1 VRFALAEHDVHA
13 GGACSRTLRD
23 ILSAKLPLV
32 SLRSRGYEMLHARPL
47 SMVDVAVVGAGQ
59 TKYGNHPL
67 GLKGMW
73 AEAASKAFAS
83 IDGDFS
89 PNLIEEAFIGSLA
102 FGGSQ
107 LGNTAALL
115 TEHSAMDGVSVRRVE
130 NACASS
136 GFAFRDAWM
145 AIKSGQADIVVA
157 GGIEKMNDLTAERRR
172 YWLGVSGDTEWE
184 RLAGLTFPGTYALM
198 ARRYFHE
205 FGASHDDLVHVS
217 VKNHHHGSLNPMAH
231 IQKEVT
237 FDKAASGFM
246 VADPLTL
253 YDCCPTSD
261 GASCVV
267 LAADHVVKKLTDTPV
282 WVRGSGAA
290 SDHLALHD
298 RPSVTQLQATQH
310 AARKAYTMAGLTP
323 SDIDIAE
330 VHDCFTI
337 AEVMATEDLGFAR
350 RGEGGVF
357 AREGRGLLNQGKTTI
372 NASGGLKAK
381 GHPLGATGTGQVV
394 EVFKQL
400 RNEVEAERQV
410 RDASVGLTHNVGGSG
425 ATCAVH
431 VFGRDRA

>member
-1 VRFALAEHDVHA
+1 MLALVAWV
-13 GGACSRTLRD
+13 
-23 ILSAKLPLV
+23 
-32 SLRSRGYEMLHARPL
+32 
-47 SMVDVAVVGAGQ
+47 MVDVAVVGAGQ
-59 TKYGNHPL
+59 TRYGNHAL

-73 AEAASKAFAS
+73 AEAARSAFSS
-83 IDGDFS
+83 IDGDFDVKS
-89 PNLIEEAFIGSLA
+89 VDEAYIGSLA
-102 FGGSQ
+102 FGGAQ

-115 TEHSAMDGVSVRRVE
+115 TEHSDMEGVPVRRVE

-157 GGIEKMNDLTAERRR
+157 GGIEKMNDLTPERRR

-205 FGASHDDLVHVS
+205 FDASHDDLVHVS
-217 VKNHHHGSLNPMAH
+217 VKNHLHGSLNPFAH
-231 IQKEVT
+231 IQKEVS
-237 FDKAASGFM
+237 FEKAASGFM

-267 LAADHVVKKLTDTPV
+267 LAADHVAKRMTDTPV

-298 RPSVTQLQATQH
+298 RPSITQLKATQT
-310 AARKAYTMAGLTP
+310 AGRKAYEMANLKP
-323 SDIDIAE
+323 RDIDIAE

-337 AEVMATEDLGFAR
+337 AEVLATEDLGFAE
-350 RGEGGVF
+350 RGHGGRF
-357 AREGRGLLNQGKTTI
+357 AREGQGVINQGSVAL
-372 NASGGLKAK
+372 NASGGLKSK

-400 RNEVEAERQV
+400 RGQVESQRQV
-410 RDASVGLTHNVGGSG
+410 KDAEVGLTHNVGGSG

-431 VFGRDRA
+431 VFGRDRT

>member
-1 VRFALAEHDVHA
+1 MLNVL
-13 GGACSRTLRD
+13 G
-23 ILSAKLPLV
+23 
-32 SLRSRGYEMLHARPL
+32 RGYEMLSGCART
-47 SMVDVAVVGAGQ
+47 MVDVAVVGAGQ
-59 TKYGNHPL
+59 TKYGNHAS

-73 AEAASKAFAS
+73 AEAAQRAFAS
-83 IDGDFS
+83 IDGDFDPS
-89 PNLIEEAFIGSLA
+89 LIDEAFIGSLA

-115 TEHSAMDGVSVRRVE
+115 TEHSAMEGIPVRRVE

-145 AIKSGQADIVVA
+145 AIKSGQADVVVA
-157 GGIEKMNDLTAERRR
+157 GGIEKMNDLTPERRR

-205 FGASHDDLVHVS
+205 FDSDHDDLVHVS
-217 VKNHHHGSLNPMAH
+217 VKNHLHGSMNPLAH
-231 IQKEVT
+231 IQKEVD
-237 FDKAASGFM
+237 FDKAANGFM

-267 LAADHVVKKLTDTPV
+267 LAADHVAKQFTDTPV
-282 WVRGSGAA
+282 WVKGSGAA
-290 SDHLALHD
+290 SDYLALHD
-298 RPSVTQLQATQH
+298 RLSITQLKATQLASSRAYSMAGV
-310 AARKAYTMAGLTP
+310 AAR
-323 SDIDIAE
+323 DVDVAE

-337 AEVMATEDLGFAR
+337 AEVLATEDLGFAH
-350 RGEGGVF
+350 RGEGGQF
-357 AREGRGLLNQGKTTI
+357 AREGRGVLNQGDVTV
-372 NASGGLKAK
+372 NSSGGLKSK

-400 RNEVEAERQV
+400 RGQADGKRQV
-410 RDASVGLTHNVGGSG
+410 NDAETGLTHNVGGSG

-431 VFGRDRA
+431 VFGRERS

>member
-1 VRFALAEHDVHA
+1 M
-13 GGACSRTLRD
+13 
-23 ILSAKLPLV
+23 LV
-32 SLRSRGYEMLHARPL
+32 FVARV
-47 SMVDVAVVGAGQ
+47 MVDVAGVGAGQ
-59 TKYGNHPL
+59 TRYGNHAL

-73 AEAASKAFAS
+73 AEAARNAFAS
-83 IDGDFS
+83 VDSDFEPS
-89 PNLIEEAFIGSLA
+89 MVDEAFIGSLA
-102 FGGSQ
+102 FGGAQ

-115 TEHSAMDGVSVRRVE
+115 TEHSDMDGVPVRRVE

-136 GFAFRDAWM
+136 GFALRDAWM
-145 AIKSGQADIVVA
+145 AIKSGQADVVVA
-157 GGIEKMNDLTAERRR
+157 GGIEKMNDLTPERRR

-205 FGASHDDLVHVS
+205 FDSTHDDLVHVS
-217 VKNHHHGSLNPMAH
+217 VKNHLHGSMNPQAH
-231 IQKEVT
+231 IQKEVS
-237 FDKAASGFM
+237 FEKASGGFM

-267 LAADHVVKKLTDTPV
+267 LAADHVAKRMTDTPV
-282 WVRGSGAA
+282 WIRGSGAA

-298 RPSVTQLQATQH
+298 RPSITQLKATQV
-310 AARKAYTMAGLTP
+310 AAKKAYGMANLAP
-323 SDIDIAE
+323 RDIDLAE

-337 AEVMATEDLGFAR
+337 AEVLATEDLGFAE
-350 RGEGGVF
+350 RGEGGRF
-357 AREGRGLLNQGKTTI
+357 AREGQGVLNEGNVTV
-372 NASGGLKAK
+372 NASGGLKSK

-400 RNEVEAERQV
+400 RGQADEKRQV
-410 RDASVGLTHNVGGSG
+410 DDAEVGLTHNVGGSG

-431 VFGRDRA
+431 VFGRDRT

>member
-1 VRFALAEHDVHA
+1 
-13 GGACSRTLRD
+13 
-23 ILSAKLPLV
+23 
-32 SLRSRGYEMLHARPL
+32 
-47 SMVDVAVVGAGQ
+47 MVDVAVVGAGQ

-73 AEAASKAFAS
+73 AEAALAAFDS
-83 IDGDFS
+83 VDGDFS
-89 PNLIEEAFIGSLA
+89 PTQIDEAFIGSIA

-115 TEHSAMDGVSVRRVE
+115 TEHSAMDGVPVRRVE

-145 AIKSGQADIVVA
+145 AIKSGQADVVVA
-157 GGIEKMNDLTAERRR
+157 GGIEKMNDLTPERKRF
-172 YWLGVSGDTEWE
+172 WLGVSGDTEWE

-198 ARRYFHE
+198 ARRHFHE
-205 FGASHDDLVHVS
+205 YGSTHDDLVNIS
-217 VKNHHHGSLNPMAH
+217 VKNHAHGALNPLAH
-231 IQKEVT
+231 IQKEVS
-237 FDKAASGFM
+237 FEKAAGGFM

-261 GASCVV
+261 GASCVI
-267 LAADHVVKKLTDTPV
+267 LAADHVVKQFTDTPV

-290 SDHLALHD
+290 SDRLALHD
-298 RPSVTQLQATQH
+298 RPSITRLKAT
-310 AARKAYTMAGLTP
+310 AEASKRAYQQSGLTQNN
-323 SDIDIAE
+323 IDLAE

-337 AEVMATEDLGFAR
+337 AELIATEDLGFAQ
-350 RGEGGVF
+350 RGEGGLF
-357 AREGRGLLNQGKTTI
+357 AREGRGRLNQGDVTI
-372 NASGGLKAK
+372 NSSGGLKSK

-400 RNEVEAERQV
+400 RSQVSNGRQV
-410 RDASVGLTHNVGGSG
+410 RDAETALTHNVGGSG

-431 VFGRDRA
+431 VFGRERE

>member
-1 VRFALAEHDVHA
+1 MPWP
-13 GGACSRTLRD
+13 
-23 ILSAKLPLV
+23 SAQT
-32 SLRSRGYEMLHARPL
+32 
-47 SMVDVAVVGAGQ
+47 MVDVAVVGAGQ
-59 TKYGNHPL
+59 TKYGNHAL

-73 AEAASKAFAS
+73 AEAAGKAFAS
-83 IDGDFS
+83 VDGDFDPS
-89 PNLIEEAFIGSLA
+89 VIDEAFIGSIA

-115 TEHSAMDGVSVRRVE
+115 TEHSAMDGISVRRVE

-145 AIKSGQADIVVA
+145 AIKSGQADVVVA
-157 GGIEKMNDLTAERRR
+157 GGIEKMNDLTPERKR

-205 FGASHDDLVHVS
+205 FESTHDDLVHVS
-217 VKNHHHGSLNPMAH
+217 VKNHHHGSMNADAH
-231 IQKEVT
+231 IQKQVSFE
-237 FDKAASGFM
+237 KAASGFM

-261 GASCVV
+261 GASCVI
-267 LAADHVVKKLTDTPV
+267 LAADHVAKQLTDTPV

-298 RPSVTQLQATQH
+298 RPTITHLKASKDAS
-310 AARKAYTMAGLTP
+310 AKAYAMAGVNARQ
-323 SDIDIAE
+323 IDMAE

-337 AEVMATEDLGFAR
+337 AEVLATEDLGFAP
-350 RGEGGVF
+350 RGEGGRF
-357 AREGRGLLNQGKTTI
+357 ARNGEGCLNEGETTV
-372 NASGGLKAK
+372 NASGGLKSK

-400 RNEVEAERQV
+400 RGQVPTNRQV
-410 RDASVGLTHNVGGSG
+410 RDAETALTHNVGGSG

-431 VFGRDRA
+431 VFGRERS

>member
-1 VRFALAEHDVHA
+1 
-13 GGACSRTLRD
+13 
-23 ILSAKLPLV
+23 
-32 SLRSRGYEMLHARPL
+32 
-47 SMVDVAVVGAGQ
+47 MVDVAVVGAGQ
-59 TKYGNHPL
+59 TRYGNHPL

-73 AEAASKAFAS
+73 AEAASEAFTS
-83 IDGDFS
+83 IDNDFE
-89 PNLIEEAFIGSLA
+89 PAMIDEAFIGSIA

-115 TEHSAMDGVSVRRVE
+115 TEHSGMDGVAVRRVE

-157 GGIEKMNDLTAERRR
+157 GGIEKMNDLTPERKR

-205 FGASHDDLVHVS
+205 FESTHDDLVHVS

-231 IQKEVT
+231 IQKAVSFE
-237 FDKAASGFM
+237 KASRGFM

-261 GASCVV
+261 GASCIV
-267 LAADHVVKKLTDTPV
+267 LAADHVAKKLTDTPV
-282 WVRGSGAA
+282 WVKGSGAA
-290 SDHLALHD
+290 SDRLALHD
-298 RPSVTQLQATQH
+298 RPSITQLQATQV
-310 AARKAYTMAGLTP
+310 AGKRALGMAGIGAADVDL
-323 SDIDIAE
+323 AE

-337 AEVMATEDLGFAR
+337 AEVFATEDLGFAE
-350 RGEGGVF
+350 RGHGGRF
-357 AREGRGLLNQGKTTI
+357 AREGLGRLNQGSTTV
-372 NASGGLKAK
+372 NASGGLKSK
-381 GHPLGATGTGQVV
+381 GHPLGSTGTGQVV

-400 RNEVEAERQV
+400 RGEVASSRQV
-410 RDASVGLTHNVGGSG
+410 RDAEVGLTHNVGGSG

-431 VFGRDRA
+431 VFGRNQR

>member
-1 VRFALAEHDVHA
+1 MVHA
-13 GGACSRTLRD
+13 GEACSRTLRVGCPVKPV
-23 ILSAKLPLV
+23 LFNFS
-32 SLRSRGYEMLHARPL
+32 SRGYEMLRPRPL
-47 SMVDVAVVGAGQ
+47 TMVDVAVVGAGQ

-73 AEAASKAFAS
+73 AEAASQAFAS

-89 PNLIEEAFIGSLA
+89 PSLIDEAFIGSLA

-115 TEHSAMDGVSVRRVE
+115 TEHSAMEGVSVRRVE

-136 GFAFRDAWM
+136 GFAFRDAWL
-145 AIKSGQADIVVA
+145 AIKSGQADVVVA

-205 FGASHDDLVHVS
+205 YDSTHDDLVHVS
-217 VKNHHHGSLNPMAH
+217 VKNHLHGSMNPQAH
-231 IQKEVT
+231 IQKEVD
-237 FDKAASGFM
+237 FEKAANGFL

-267 LAADHVVKKLTDTPV
+267 LAADHVVQKLTDTPV

-298 RPSVTQLQATQH
+298 RPSITQLKATQL
-310 AARKAYTMAGLTP
+310 AARKAYAMADLSP
-323 SDIDIAE
+323 SNIDLAE

-337 AEVMATEDLGFAR
+337 AEVLATEDLGFAG
-350 RGEGGVF
+350 RGEGGRF
-357 AREGRGLLNQGKTTI
+357 AREGEGVVNQGDTTI

-400 RNEVEAERQV
+400 RQEVGTARQV
-410 RDASVGLTHNVGGSG
+410 DDAEVGLTHNVGGSG

-431 VFGRDRA
+431 VFGRSRT

>member
-1 VRFALAEHDVHA
+1 
-13 GGACSRTLRD
+13 
-23 ILSAKLPLV
+23 
-32 SLRSRGYEMLHARPL
+32 
-47 SMVDVAVVGAGQ
+47 MVDVAVVGAGQ
-59 TKYGNHPL
+59 TKYGNHAS

-73 AEAASKAFAS
+73 AEAAAKAFAS
-83 IDGDFS
+83 VDGDFEPS
-89 PNLIEEAFIGSLA
+89 IIDEAFIGSIA

-115 TEHSAMDGVSVRRVE
+115 TEHSAMDGISVRRVE

-145 AIKSGQADIVVA
+145 AIKSGQADVVVA
-157 GGIEKMNDLTAERRR
+157 GGIEKMNDLTPERKR

-205 FGASHDDLVHVS
+205 FDATHDDLVHVS
-217 VKNHHHGSLNPMAH
+217 VKNHFHGSMNADAH
-231 IQKEVT
+231 IQKEVS
-237 FDKAASGFM
+237 FEKAAGGFM

-267 LAADHVVKKLTDTPV
+267 LAADHVAKKLTDTPV

-298 RPSVTQLQATQH
+298 RPTITQLKATRE
-310 AARKAYTMAGLTP
+310 ASSKAYAMAGV
-323 SDIDIAE
+323 DARHIDLAE

-337 AEVMATEDLGFAR
+337 AEVLATEDLGLTE

-357 AREGRGLLNQGKTTI
+357 ARNGEGRLNEGTTTV
-372 NASGGLKAK
+372 NASGGLKSK

-400 RNEVEAERQV
+400 RGQVSSNRQV
-410 RDASVGLTHNVGGSG
+410 RDAETALAHNVGGSG

-431 VFGRDRA
+431 VFGRDRS

>member
-1 VRFALAEHDVHA
+1 MTVVR
-13 GGACSRTLRD
+13 
-23 ILSAKLPLV
+23 
-32 SLRSRGYEMLHARPL
+32 RGYEMLEVPRRG
-47 SMVDVAVVGAGQ
+47 MVDVAVVGAGQ
-59 TKYGNHPL
+59 TKYGQHSL

-73 AEAASKAFAS
+73 AEAAQRAFSS
-83 IDGDFS
+83 IDGEFRPSEVD
-89 PNLIEEAFIGSLA
+89 EAFIGSLA

-115 TEHSAMDGVSVRRVE
+115 TEHSGLDSIPVRRVE

-136 GFAFRDAWM
+136 GFAFRDAWL
-145 AIKSGQADIVVA
+145 AIKSGEADVVVA
-157 GGIEKMNDLTAERRR
+157 GGIEKMNDLTAERKR

-205 FGASHDDLVHVS
+205 FDSTHDDLVHVS
-217 VKNHHHGSLNPMAH
+217 VKNHLHGSLNPLAH
-231 IQKEVT
+231 IQKEVD
-237 FDKAASGFM
+237 FDKAANGFM

-267 LAADHVVKKLTDTPV
+267 LAADHVARRLTDTPV

-298 RPSVTQLQATQH
+298 RPSITQLKATAM
-310 AARKAYTMAGLTP
+310 AAKKAYGMAGLTAHE
-323 SDIDIAE
+323 IDLAE

-337 AEVMATEDLGFAR
+337 AEVMATEDLGFAQ
-350 RGEGGVF
+350 RGEGGLF
-357 AREGRGLLNQGKTTI
+357 AREGRGRLNEGRTTI

-400 RNEVEAERQV
+400 RHEVDARRQV
-410 RDASVGLTHNVGGSG
+410 SDASVGLTHNVGGSG

-431 VFGRDRA
+431 IFGRDRQ

>member
-1 VRFALAEHDVHA
+1 M
-13 GGACSRTLRD
+13 LRHF
-23 ILSAKLPLV
+23 PGV
-32 SLRSRGYEMLHARPL
+32 
-47 SMVDVAVVGAGQ
+47 MVDVAVVGAGQ
-59 TKYGNHPL
+59 TKYGNHAL

-89 PNLIEEAFIGSLA
+89 PSSIDEAFIGSIA

-115 TEHSAMDGVSVRRVE
+115 TEHSGMDGIAVRRVE

-136 GFAFRDAWM
+136 GFALRDAWM
-145 AIKSGQADIVVA
+145 AIKSGGADIVVA
-157 GGIEKMNDLTAERRR
+157 GGIEKMNDLTPERKR

-205 FGASHDDLVHVS
+205 FDSNHDDLVNVS
-217 VKNHHHGSLNPMAH
+217 VKNHLHGSMNPLAH
-231 IQKEVT
+231 IQKEVS
-237 FDKAASGFM
+237 FEKAAGGFM

-267 LAADHVVKKLTDTPV
+267 LAADHVAKQLTDTPV
-282 WVRGSGAA
+282 WIRGSGAA

-298 RPSVTQLQATQH
+298 RPSITQLKATQM
-310 AARKAYTMAGLTP
+310 ASSKAYSMAGLEAKN
-323 SDIDIAE
+323 IDMAE

-337 AEVMATEDLGFAR
+337 AEVLATEDLGFAE
-350 RGEGGVF
+350 RGEGGKF
-357 AREGRGLLNQGKTTI
+357 ARQQEGQLNHGKTTI
-372 NASGGLKAK
+372 NASGGLKSK

-400 RNEVEAERQV
+400 RGEVDSSRQV
-410 RDASVGLTHNVGGSG
+410 RDAETALTHNVGGSG

-431 VFGRDRA
+431 VFGRDR

>member
-1 VRFALAEHDVHA
+1 
-13 GGACSRTLRD
+13 
-23 ILSAKLPLV
+23 
-32 SLRSRGYEMLHARPL
+32 
-47 SMVDVAVVGAGQ
+47 MVDVAVVGAGQ
-59 TKYGNHPL
+59 TKYGNHAS

-73 AEAASKAFAS
+73 AEAAAKAFAS
-83 IDGDFS
+83 IDGDFDPS
-89 PNLIEEAFIGSLA
+89 IIDEAFIGSIA

-115 TEHSAMDGVSVRRVE
+115 TEHSAMDGISVRRVE

-145 AIKSGQADIVVA
+145 AIKSGQADVVVA
-157 GGIEKMNDLTAERRR
+157 GGIEKMNDLTPERKR

-205 FGASHDDLVHVS
+205 FDATHDDLVHVS
-217 VKNHHHGSLNPMAH
+217 VKNHLHGSMNVDAH
-231 IQKEVT
+231 IQKAVSFE
-237 FDKAASGFM
+237 KAAGGFM

-267 LAADHVVKKLTDTPV
+267 LAADHVAKKLTDTPV

-298 RPSVTQLQATQH
+298 RPTITQLKATRE
-310 AARKAYTMAGLTP
+310 ASTKAYAMAGVGARQ
-323 SDIDIAE
+323 IDLAE

-337 AEVMATEDLGFAR
+337 AEVLATEDLGLTG

-357 AREGRGLLNQGKTTI
+357 ARNGEGRLNEGTTTV
-372 NASGGLKAK
+372 NASGGLKSK

-400 RNEVEAERQV
+400 RGQVSSNRLV
-410 RDASVGLTHNVGGSG
+410 RDAETALTHNVGGSG

-431 VFGRDRA
+431 VFGRDRS

>member
-1 VRFALAEHDVHA
+1 MLPMVALV
-13 GGACSRTLRD
+13 
-23 ILSAKLPLV
+23 
-32 SLRSRGYEMLHARPL
+32 
-47 SMVDVAVVGAGQ
+47 MVDVAVVGAGQ
-59 TKYGNHPL
+59 TRYGNHDL

-73 AEAASKAFAS
+73 AEAARSAFAS
-83 IDGDFS
+83 VDGDFDTKMVD
-89 PNLIEEAFIGSLA
+89 EAYIGSLA
-102 FGGSQ
+102 FGGAQ

-115 TEHSAMDGVSVRRVE
+115 TEHSDMEGVPVRRVE

-145 AIKSGQADIVVA
+145 AIKSGQADVVVA
-157 GGIEKMNDLTAERRR
+157 GGIEKMNDLTPERRR

-205 FGASHDDLVHVS
+205 FDATHDDLVHVS
-217 VKNHHHGSLNPMAH
+217 VKNHLHGSLNPLAH
-231 IQKEVT
+231 IQKEVA
-237 FDKAASGFM
+237 FEKAASGFM

-267 LAADHVVKKLTDTPV
+267 LAADHVAKRMTDTPV

-298 RPSVTQLQATQH
+298 RPSITQLKATQT
-310 AARKAYTMAGLTP
+310 AGRKAYEMANLTP
-323 SDIDIAE
+323 RDIDLAE

-337 AEVMATEDLGFAR
+337 AEVLATEDLGFAE
-350 RGEGGVF
+350 RGEGGRF
-357 AREGRGLLNQGKTTI
+357 AREGQGIINQGSVAV
-372 NASGGLKAK
+372 NASGGLKSK

-400 RNEVEAERQV
+400 RGQVESQRQVKEAE
-410 RDASVGLTHNVGGSG
+410 VGLTHNVGGSG

-431 VFGRDRA
+431 VFGRNRK